1 MIRVP
6 GRVNLIG
13 EHIDYL
19 GFPVLPMAITRH
31 ITIDAAPRPDSVI
44 RIASAAYGARAFEW
58 TDTLTPWAAGDF
70 GNYAKAA
77 AQAVSTL
84 CGTGPG
90 IDALVTSTLP
100 AAAGLSSSS
109 ALLIAIALALLEARR
124 IPARFSE
131 LMEIL
136 PDGEMFVGTRGGGMD
151 HAICLAGRRGC
162 ALRIGF
168 NPVTIEPEP
177 IPTEWAFFVAHSLRR
192 AEKSGSARDEYNLR
206 RQRAIEGDTHALRHA
221 LSERVRVDQAIR
233 AMRDRDIRLFGHIL
247 FESHHSLRDNLQ
259 VSCEGANRVVEAC
272 RGAGAHGARI
282 MGAGF
287 GGYVLALCERA
298 NIEEIMARVDRDYYG
313 ARPER
318 KNFPDY
324 LMRVEAGEGALPH
337 LDS

>member
-19 GFPVLPMAITRH
+19 GFPVLPMAIARH
-31 ITIDAAPRPDSVI
+31 VRLDAAPRPDPVI
-44 RIASAAYGARAFEW
+44 RIASAEYGTRGFEW
-58 TDTLTPWAAGDF
+58 TEQLTPWAPGDF

-77 AQAVSTL
+77 AQAVAAKW
-84 CGTGPG
+84 GTGPG

-109 ALLIAIALALLEARR
+109 ALLIAIALALLEARG

-136 PDGEMFVGTRGGGMD
+136 PDGEIFVGTRGGGMD
-151 HAICLAGRRGC
+151 HAVCLGGRRGC

-168 NPVTIEPEP
+168 TPLSIEPEP
-177 IPTEWAFFVAHSLRR
+177 IPSGWAFFVAHSLRR
-192 AEKSGSARDEYNLR
+192 AEKSGAARDEYNLR
-206 RQRAIEGDTHALRHA
+206 RQRAIDGDTHALRHA
-221 LSERVRVDQAIR
+221 LSERARVEHAVE
-233 AMRDRDIRLFGHIL
+233 AMRRQDIGRFGQVL
-247 FESHHSLRDNLQ
+247 FESHRSLRDDLK

-272 RGAGAHGARI
+272 RGAGSHGARI

-287 GGYVLALCERA
+287 GGYVLALCERSKQ
-298 NIEEIMARVDRDYYG
+298 EEIMARVDRDYFG
-313 ARPER
+313 GRPER
-318 KNFPDY
+318 ESFPDY
-324 LMRVEAGEGALPH
+324 LMAVEAGEGALKH